1 LDLPASAGA
10 VHAGTQPPVFWSM
23 EKNLGWKLSV
33 PAQGSAPVV
42 FEDRVYLLHAP
53 GTLACLDPRSGS
65 NLWSTALA
73 TAPAAPDSWPAP
85 LVRRD
90 GIGVILP
97 GGRVALCDFAD
108 GRKHWLVPTD
118 DDRARQ
124 LLRWR
129 DVLVVAGQNVTALDA
144 RTGAV
149 LWRRAGVG
157 AGREA
162 SFAIAQGQPVLMTGN
177 GTLLDLA
184 DGAVLLKDAFGP
196 GVQGS
201 CLFQS
206 SSATLFAVLTNGK
219 TGSVA
224 AFALPR
230 DGKPRLEPVWK
241 QELGDAAGAGRPLL
255 ARSRLYLVDRGELVG
270 LNIAD
275 GSTAF
280 RVALGETGK
289 GPVRLSV
296 AGERL
301 YVETGG
307 NGAPCAVVEL
317 GVAPKVLWRYQATN
331 VAQPSAFVADAQI
344 VRAGATLWCLRG
356 PTPAPPDPNAKIT
369 TRDRIRAIAPLPA
382 LAAAAVGGLPVNRF
396 QSNERPPVWHL
407 AGPFLPVSGYDD
419 AMPFPMPDDA
429 AFGELPT
436 QVPELGRSCSLL
448 GSNAVLRALTPAD
461 LWKDKPESL
470 DLTAVTGRRTSVTLA
485 YAVIEN
491 DADRFV
497 VFDPKNAGVN
507 LKAWLSGKPV
517 ESQELVHLRKGRH
530 LLSLALVMRRPVQ
543 EWGVLSLSPRL
554 VDADALTQAALDA
567 YAAHTVFWEQH
578 NRNREATLV
587 LP

>member
-1 LDLPASAGA
+1 
-10 VHAGTQPPVFWSM
+10 
-23 EKNLGWKLSV
+23 
-33 PAQGSAPVV
+33 
-42 FEDRVYLLHAP
+42 
-53 GTLACLDPRSGS
+53 
-65 NLWSTALA
+65 
-73 TAPAAPDSWPAP
+73 
-85 LVRRD
+85 
-90 GIGVILP
+90 
-97 GGRVALCDFAD
+97 
-108 GRKHWLVPTD
+108 
-118 DDRARQ
+118 
-124 LLRWR
+124 
-129 DVLVVAGQNVTALDA
+129 
-144 RTGAV
+144 
-149 LWRRAGVG
+149 
-157 AGREA
+157 
-162 SFAIAQGQPVLMTGN
+162 
-177 GTLLDLA
+177 
-184 DGAVLLKDAFGP
+184 
-196 GVQGS
+196 
-201 CLFQS
+201 
-206 SSATLFAVLTNGK
+206 LFAVLTNGK